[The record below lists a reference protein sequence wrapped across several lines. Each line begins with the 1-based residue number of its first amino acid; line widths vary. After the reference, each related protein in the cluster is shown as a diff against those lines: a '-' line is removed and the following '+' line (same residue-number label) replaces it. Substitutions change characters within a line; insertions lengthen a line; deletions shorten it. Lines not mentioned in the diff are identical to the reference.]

1 MELLG
6 HVIVLF
12 LIFLRTLHT
21 VFHSGYTYL
30 HSHQEYTRVL
40 GVPIV
45 VQWLTNLTRNHEV
58 AGSNPALAQWVR
70 DLALS

>member
-1 MELLG
+1 MDDMTNFKNNN
-6 HVIVLF
+6 V
-12 LIFLRTLHT
+12 
-21 VFHSGYTYL
+21 
-30 HSHQEYTRVL
+30 